1 MLSLGIVDYDPLAL
15 YALRDLVLRSSERI
29 RLLWSVRSRRAALRR
44 LAAVEPVPDVIL
56 IDSELSD
63 DSGRTAPLARE
74 ASQAGAAVVAMSAS
88 GVEGEAAVRSDAD
101 GSHGSR
107 AVVPKETL
115 LLGGGVIW
123 RVLQRVAASEI
134 DDDEVAVPP
143 MARPL
148 SDKERRVIE
157 LYALG
162 LTTQS
167 VSHRMSVAESTV
179 KTYARRAY
187 KKLGVGSRAEAV
199 AVLARQ
205 SAL

>member
-1 MLSLGIVDYDPLAL
+1 
-15 YALRDLVLRSSERI
+15 
-29 RLLWSVRSRRAALRR
+29 
-44 LAAVEPVPDVIL
+44 
-56 IDSELSD
+56 
-63 DSGRTAPLARE
+63 
-74 ASQAGAAVVAMSAS
+74 
-88 GVEGEAAVRSDAD
+88 
-101 GSHGSR
+101 
-107 AVVPKETL
+107 
-115 LLGGGVIW
+115 
-123 RVLQRVAASEI
+123 
-134 DDDEVAVPP
+134 